1 MASCSVTIQMIW
13 YLTDERTSLLS
24 MEYFATMILVWELK
38 LLIFILEILQEM
50 EDQGRDGKNL
60 TVNQCEID
68 YWLYNKLMLRLHIL
82 LKFLSE
88 K

>member
-50 EDQGRDGKNL
+50 EDQGTDGKNL
-60 TVNQCEID
+60 TVNQCEVD
-68 YWLYNKLMLRLHIL
+68 YWLYNKLMLSLHIL

>member
-60 TVNQCEID
+60 TVNQCEVD
-68 YWLYNKLMLRLHIL
+68 YWLYNKLMLSLHIL